1 MRTPDGGGKGK
12 KSHHPNPPAFRSEW
26 VMWVG
31 NVPSDSTHD
40 ELWQFFT
47 RPEEVAD
54 QNDRGEGTSGGKP
67 GAGSLRLDA
76 VRGDDFVHPDQ
87 RAPTSG
93 LNSAAA
99 VPNNLL
105 NAENMASSP
114 HSVPP
119 GPLSMP
125 PYHTPS
131 YGPTGRSDLPAPTRN
146 GVISI
151 FLISRSSC
159 AFVNLASEEQLD
171 AAIFSFNGLSLRPHD
186 PRVPKLVCRVRRRED
201 DMRAGVGGQRGIGL
215 HAKWL
220 KEQQAMTRQDAAEPQ
235 RPRTISATS
244 DTTTDE
250 SGEAAVA
257 STSTN
262 SPTAHL
268 TRQSSRVSQ
277 LSSLSGYST
286 SSAHSQ
292 GPSQA
297 SHTSSAFSGPP
308 GSHST
313 SSRRSVD
320 GRPPPR
326 SPRSV
331 RSGASGGVSGT
342 RMTLGEYGGG
352 GGNFGPGGAGS
363 LPGVEGGAGAGGGT
377 SGTMMMGSGSTGSY
391 ASTNS
396 SFLERYFPKRYFI
409 LKSLT
414 QYDLDLSVTKGLWAT
429 QKHNEGVLDKA
440 FRTSHDVYLI
450 FGVNKSGEFYG
461 CARMAGPIHKGEERV
476 PWASRPPEASGSA
489 LSPRSLSF
497 DANAAAD
504 ESNESPSAL
513 LRHSPRSFGSLDPET
528 GRHPEPSPQQF
539 ISLPADSSYFTPS
552 AEHVV
557 TESPLPAESRGGT
570 EQNPM
575 SKPDATLEPV
585 NHTHDSRTKRG
596 SAPAALGPHRQLTA
610 STLSAGLSLDG
621 WKNDVV
627 AKMSGQPGIP
637 GVAVDENFKL
647 EIPEKAKHR
656 GEGHES
662 GGSDESEEW
671 REMALS
677 HDDPDIS
684 GNGSRTIL
692 KSVAEEMGDADED
705 DFLPTAIGT
714 GLERAISVPAL
725 HPLENDVAAPEMSR
739 KKDGGVFAAAALDRP
754 AGEWGESFRIEWI
767 KTERLPFH
775 RTKHLRNPWNHDREV
790 KVSRDG
796 TELEPT
802 VGDRKSVV

>member
-67 GAGSLRLDA
+67 GAG
-76 VRGDDFVHPDQ
+76 
-87 RAPTSG
+87 
-93 LNSAAA
+93 
-99 VPNNLL
+99 
-105 NAENMASSP
+105 
-114 HSVPP
+114 
-119 GPLSMP
+119 
-125 PYHTPS
+125 
-131 YGPTGRSDLPAPTRN
+131 
-146 GVISI
+146 I

-244 DTTTDE
+244 DTTTD
-250 SGEAAVA
+250 
-257 STSTN
+257 
-262 SPTAHL
+262 
-268 TRQSSRVSQ
+268 
-277 LSSLSGYST
+277 
-286 SSAHSQ
+286 
-292 GPSQA
+292 
-297 SHTSSAFSGPP
+297 
-308 GSHST
+308 
-313 SSRRSVD
+313 D
-320 GRPPPR
+320 
-326 SPRSV
+326 
-331 RSGASGGVSGT
+331 
-342 RMTLGEYGGG
+342 
-352 GGNFGPGGAGS
+352 
-363 LPGVEGGAGAGGGT
+363 
-377 SGTMMMGSGSTGSY
+377 
-391 ASTNS
+391 TNS

-461 CARMAGPIHKGEERV
+461 CAR
-476 PWASRPPEASGSA
+476 
-489 LSPRSLSF
+489 
-497 DANAAAD
+497 
-504 ESNESPSAL
+504 
-513 LRHSPRSFGSLDPET
+513 
-528 GRHPEPSPQQF
+528 
-539 ISLPADSSYFTPS
+539 
-552 AEHVV
+552 
-557 TESPLPAESRGGT
+557 
-570 EQNPM
+570 
-575 SKPDATLEPV
+575 
-585 NHTHDSRTKRG
+585 
-596 SAPAALGPHRQLTA
+596 
-610 STLSAGLSLDG
+610 
-621 WKNDVV
+621 
-627 AKMSGQPGIP
+627 
-637 GVAVDENFKL
+637 
-647 EIPEKAKHR
+647 
-656 GEGHES
+656 
-662 GGSDESEEW
+662 
-671 REMALS
+671 
-677 HDDPDIS
+677 
-684 GNGSRTIL
+684 
-692 KSVAEEMGDADED
+692 
-705 DFLPTAIGT
+705 
-714 GLERAISVPAL
+714 
-725 HPLENDVAAPEMSR
+725 
-739 KKDGGVFAAAALDRP
+739 P

-802 VGDRKSVV
+802 VGEALLREWDRFSAEVAGKQPAADGEGPSEGGGGGGGGGGRRRRGRGTND